1 EQTRSSFAALTTR
14 VRSESSPFDISSLR
28 VRSVAWSKTS
38 SITFLS
44 SESLRRYLLSRSDF
58 RSLSRRLELSSS
70 LNDWTLQ
77 VEKKKASGV
86 SLGKKLPLAENLR
99 RNTLDYH

>member
-1 EQTRSSFAALTTR
+1 MARR
-14 VRSESSPFDISSLR
+14 
-28 VRSVAWSKTS
+28 VAWSKTS

-58 RSLSRRLELSSS
+58 KSFSRRLELSSS

-77 VEKKKASGV
+77 VEKKKASSV
-86 SLGKKLPLAENLR
+86 SLGKNCRWEEPSEEMPSIIME
-99 RNTLDYH
+99 DYIYGSRYRMRKQTQFDRGNQI